1 MSGARGAVR
10 VPGRAGPVWSRRVGW
25 FLGHVVW
32 NTEVLGAEHL
42 PDTGPVVLAANHVSI
57 IDGPVLHGVVPRGT
71 HILVKQEMFHGPIG
85 VILRAA
91 GQIPVDR
98 SSGRSALEAA
108 LGVLRRGGAVGIF
121 PEGNRGRGDVSG
133 VRAGVAWLAVHGDA
147 PVVPVAILGSRRTG
161 EPLGH
166 VPGARRHLVVELGAP
181 VQLDLPDDTPR
192 RMAVS
197 ATAEAVA
204 EALARHVRDAAQ
216 RHAMP
221 LPQDDPR
228 ATSD

>member
-1 MSGARGAVR
+1 MSAARRPVH
-10 VPGRAGPVWSRRVGW
+10 VPGRVGPVWSRRVGW

-32 NTEVLGAEHL
+32 NTEVVGAEHL
-42 PDTGPVVLAANHVSI
+42 PRTGPVVIAANHVSI

-71 HILVKQEMFHGPIG
+71 HVLVKQEMFHGPIG
-85 VILRAA
+85 LLLRAA

-166 VPGARRHLVVELGAP
+166 VPGVRRRLVVDLGEP
-181 VQLDLPDDTPR
+181 VRPDLPDDTPR

-204 EALARHVRDAAQ
+204 AAMARHVQAAAE
-216 RHAMP
+216 RHGMP

-228 ATSD
+228 AASQ